1 MKKCKKEKENINIST
16 CKDCEYNVNCENV
29 IKKGENKMIKKL
41 LLTTLVTLSIITPS
55 VHAGERM
62 AKDDVERVEI
72 HKECFMHPVLVDKD
86 VKENPF
92 THEVYEI
99 NAYYDAITGYRINLD
114 YETIYMD
121 NEGNRWYFPYDATK
135 FHTHK

>member
-1 MKKCKKEKENINIST
+1 
-16 CKDCEYNVNCENV
+16 
-29 IKKGENKMIKKL
+29 MIKKI
-41 LLTTLVTLSIITPS
+41 LLTTLTTLSIFTPS

-62 AKDDVERVEI
+62 AKDDRVEI

-86 VKENPF
+86 VKENSY

-121 NEGNRWYFPYDATK
+121 DQNNRWYFPYDGTK
-135 FHTHK
+135 FHSHK